1 MKWLKS
7 YWLPLSVLALLVMVD
22 VNFPA
27 SHALFP
33 LAMIMWFEYVVFSLF
48 CFAGLYSCTL
58 TGSDRLR
65 VRQLLSR
72 VLELMEKVPLAWYQR
87 LVLAFVML
95 LTGWKLTGMIC
106 VFTVAMSLVIKDEL
120 KALRE

>member
-22 VNFPA
+22 MTFPA

-33 LAMIMWFEYVVFSLF
+33 LALIMWFEFASFSLV
-48 CFAGLYSCTL
+48 CFTGLYSCTL
-58 TGSDRLR
+58 TGNDRLK
-65 VRQLLSR
+65 VRFLLGR
-72 VLELMEKVPLAWYQR
+72 VLRVMDAITLTWYLRLA
-87 LVLAFVML
+87 VAFVML
-95 LTGWKLTGMIC
+95 LAGWKLTGL
-106 VFTVAMSLVIKDEL
+106 VYVSTVAIGLAIKDEL

>member
-22 VNFPA
+22 VNFPT

-33 LAMIMWFEYVVFSLF
+33 LALIMWFEYAAFSLV

-58 TGSDRLR
+58 TGSEVRYAERRLLGVNDEVETVTR
-65 VRQLLSR
+65 DTLLR
-72 VLELMEKVPLAWYQR
+72 WLA
-87 LVLAFVML
+87 
-95 LTGWKLTGMIC
+95 G
-106 VFTVAMSLVIKDEL
+106 
-120 KALRE
+120 

>member
-7 YWLPLSVLALLVMVD
+7 YWPLLSVLALLVMVD

-33 LAMIMWFEYVVFSLF
+33 LALIMWFEYAAFSLV

-65 VRQLLSR
+65 VRRLLGR
-72 VLELMEKVPLAWYQR
+72 TWGLMDKAPLTWYQR
-87 LVLAFVML
+87 LVIAFVML
-95 LTGWKLTGMIC
+95 FAGWKLTGL
-106 VFTVAMSLVIKDEL
+106 VYVSTVAIGLAIKDEL

>member
-33 LAMIMWFEYVVFSLF
+33 LALVMWFEYAAFSLV

-72 VLELMEKVPLAWYQR
+72 VLGLMDKVPLTWYQR
-87 LVLAFVML
+87 LALAFVML
-95 LTGWKLTGMIC
+95 LAGWKLTGMVC
-106 VFTVAMSLVIKDEL
+106 VFTVA
-120 KALRE
+120 

>member
-7 YWLPLSVLALLVMVD
+7 YWLPLSVLAFLVMVD

-33 LAMIMWFEYVVFSLF
+33 LALIMWFEYAAFSLV

-65 VRQLLSR
+65 VRRLLGR
-72 VLELMEKVPLAWYQR
+72 AWGLMDKAPLTWYQR
-87 LVLAFVML
+87 LVIAFVML
-95 LTGWKLTGMIC
+95 FTGWKLTGL
-106 VFTVAMSLVIKDEL
+106 VYVSTVAIGLAIKDEL

>member
-33 LAMIMWFEYVVFSLF
+33 LALVMWFEYAAFSLV

-58 TGSDRLR
+58 TGSDRLSGLACPCC
-65 VRQLLSR
+65 QLKRYL
-72 VLELMEKVPLAWYQR
+72 LQPPLPHVQ
-87 LVLAFVML
+87 V
-95 LTGWKLTGMIC
+95 TCC
-106 VFTVAMSLVIKDEL
+106 VC
-120 KALRE
+120 

>member
-33 LAMIMWFEYVVFSLF
+33 LALVMWFEYAAFSLV
-48 CFAGLYSCTL
+48 CFAGLYS
-58 TGSDRLR
+58 
-65 VRQLLSR
+65 
-72 VLELMEKVPLAWYQR
+72 
-87 LVLAFVML
+87 
-95 LTGWKLTGMIC
+95 
-106 VFTVAMSLVIKDEL
+106 
-120 KALRE
+120 

>member
-33 LAMIMWFEYVVFSLF
+33 LALVMWFEYAAFSLV

-72 VLELMEKVPLAWYQR
+72 VLGLMDKLSPGISVSLLPLSCCLPDGSSR
-87 LVLAFVML
+87 
-95 LTGWKLTGMIC
+95 GWC
-106 VFTVAMSLVIKDEL
+106 VFLQ
-120 KALRE
+120 

>member
-33 LAMIMWFEYVVFSLF
+33 AGAGYVV
-48 CFAGLYSCTL
+48 
-58 TGSDRLR
+58 
-65 VRQLLSR
+65 
-72 VLELMEKVPLAWYQR
+72 
-87 LVLAFVML
+87 
-95 LTGWKLTGMIC
+95 
-106 VFTVAMSLVIKDEL
+106 
-120 KALRE
+120 